1 MFFTAEG
8 GKMFLELLK
17 PFMADNKYI
26 KPDPPAT
33 AEMILSAEKSMGV
46 DFPDELKA
54 LLSEFDGD
62 RYLCFSCNKIVET
75 NQSVREGLSEC
86 YEGLCD
92 LLFIAGNGCGDYYGY
107 RSENKV
113 CMPGSIIIWEH
124 ETNETHEVAR
134 SLAEM
139 IGLYYTDRI

>member
-1 MFFTAEG
+1 M
-8 GKMFLELLK
+8 
-17 PFMADNKYI
+17 
-26 KPDPPAT
+26 
-33 AEMILSAEKSMGV
+33 
-46 DFPDELKA
+46 
-54 LLSEFDGD
+54 
-62 RYLCFSCNKIVET
+62 
-75 NQSVREGLSEC
+75 REGLSEC

>member
-17 PFMADNKYI
+17 PFLADNKYI

-33 AEMILSAEKSMGV
+33 AEMILSAGKSMGV
-46 DFPDELKA
+46 DFPDELKS

-62 RYLCFSCNKIVET
+62 RYLCFSCNEIVET

-107 RSENKV
+107 RIENKV
-113 CMPGSIIIWEH
+113 CMTGSIIIWEH

-139 IGLYYTDRI
+139 IGLYYSDKI

>member
-1 MFFTAEG
+1 
-8 GKMFLELLK
+8 MFLELLK
-17 PFMADNKYI
+17 PFMADNEYI
-26 KPDPPAT
+26 KPGPPAT
-33 AEMILSAEKSMGV
+33 AEMILLAEKSMDV

-62 RYLCFSCNKIVET
+62 RYLCFSCNEIVGT
-75 NQSVREGLSEC
+75 NKSVREGLSEY

-107 RSENKV
+107 RITNKA
-113 CMPGSIIIWEH
+113 CISGSIIIWEH

-139 IGLYYTDRI
+139 IELYYTDKI